1 MNKDQLAELHRL
13 IDDWAAK
20 QPSLTVG
27 GMLTSVPSTTTE
39 EPKRELPKDKRVIRT
54 KSTGDRVYLIDE
66 TAKTK
71 AWVTSPEILGK
82 LGFELSDVQD
92 VDDSDL
98 LGYAMTASL
107 YRVED

>member
-1 MNKDQLAELHRL
+1 MTREEAHKLVDQIFDRL
-13 IDDWAAK
+13 NPNEGAVEFTA
-20 QPSLTVG
+20 P
-27 GMLTSVPSTTTE
+27 E
-39 EPKRELPKDKRVIRT
+39 RELPKDKRVIRT

-92 VDDSDL
+92 VDDKDL
-98 LGYAMTASL
+98 LGYVMTASV